1 MMEDFFANTSESK
14 KTLEDAFFLKQD
26 KKLIEE
32 LKAMEAMKE
41 SRESLAAVSGIKNQ
55 AVLDKLVKL
64 NVRPETLASLAI
76 IPLVEV
82 AWADGA
88 VNEKERDATLKA
100 ATTAGFAKGTIDYEL
115 LENWLT
121 HKPEGKLLGAWQAYI
136 KGLCEVLSKEERED
150 LKNELIGHARAVAS
164 ASGGILG
171 MAAISRAEMQMIEK
185 LESAFI
191 AL

>member
-1 MMEDFFANTSESK
+1 MLEDFFANTSESK

-26 KKLIEE
+26 TKLIEE
-32 LKAMEAMKE
+32 LKAMEAMNE
-41 SRESLAAVSGIKNQ
+41 SRESLAAVSGITNQ

-82 AWADGA
+82 AWADGS

-121 HKPEGKLLGAWQAYI
+121 HKPEAKLLGAWQAYI
-136 KGLCEVLSKEERED
+136 KGLCEELSKEEREN
-150 LKNELIGHARAVAS
+150 LKIELIGHARSVAS

-171 MAAISRAEMQMIEK
+171 LAAISKVEAQMIEK
-185 LESAFI
+185 LETTFD
-191 AL
+191 